1 MGASPCS
8 DGDGHR
14 HRNCTFT
21 FAYPFH
27 PLPPVIRLG
36 HPIDDTAHTIRHAVN
51 HRRNTLARQQ
61 ERVSSAISA
70 ALSDR
75 SLRSFSKGHTQASRR
90 CAVGPERWK
99 ERKGVKQFR
108 W

>member
-21 FAYPFH
+21 FAYTLH
-27 PLPPVIRLG
+27 PLSPVIRLELF
-36 HPIDDTAHTIRHAVN
+36 IDDIAHIVRYAVN
-51 HRRNTLARQQ
+51 HRRNTFARQQ
-61 ERVSSAISA
+61 ERVSSALSA

-75 SLRSFSKGHTQASRR
+75 SLCSFSKGHTQASRR
-90 CAVGPERWK
+90 CAAGSE
-99 ERKGVKQFR
+99 
-108 W
+108 